1 MDFSMVATGSQPTES
16 PNSGE
21 DEFTVLFP
29 DDDAESSITKP
40 LNSGLRPGR
49 NIKKYQITVKHQ
61 PLGKL

>member
-40 LNSGLRPGR
+40 LDSGL
-49 NIKKYQITVKHQ
+49 
-61 PLGKL
+61 